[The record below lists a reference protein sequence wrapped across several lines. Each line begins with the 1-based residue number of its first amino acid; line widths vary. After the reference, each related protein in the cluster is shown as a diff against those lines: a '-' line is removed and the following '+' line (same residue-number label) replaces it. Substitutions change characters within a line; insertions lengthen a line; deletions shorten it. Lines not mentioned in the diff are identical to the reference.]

1 MHCCKKTLFLV
12 NLIFCLKFSFSS
24 FVNQKNV
31 LIIVADDLGFND
43 VSFRGSNEFPTYN
56 IDALAY
62 SGIILDRFYTP
73 PMCTP
78 SRSGM
83 KNLSKNKN

>member
-1 MHCCKKTLFLV
+1 MKAQFLIL
-12 NLIFCLKFSFSS
+12 LIAALETCSTADQQK
-24 FVNQKNV
+24 KNV
-31 LIIVADDLGFND
+31 VIIVADDLGFND

-62 SGIILDRFYTP
+62 GGIVLDRFYTP

-78 SRSGM
+78 SRSGE
-83 KNLSKNKN
+83 